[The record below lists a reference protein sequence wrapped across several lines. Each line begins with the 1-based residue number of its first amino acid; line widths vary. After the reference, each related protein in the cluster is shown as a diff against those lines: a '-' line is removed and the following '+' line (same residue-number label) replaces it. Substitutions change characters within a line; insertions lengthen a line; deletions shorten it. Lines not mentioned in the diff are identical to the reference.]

1 MPIRIRLAVLFALAT
16 LVIFVTTSFLFVR
29 SLHHEIETSLDTAL
43 RARAD
48 PLAQRVRAAPASV
61 DIDDP
66 ARNSLLRPNEAVAQ
80 VISPTGRV
88 VEASDEARSRPLV
101 SAAQRHAARSGP
113 VFGMAHIEDARYRVL
128 AVSARRPDGVWTA
141 VVASSLR
148 SGDTAV
154 SRVERDLMIAG
165 LAAVV
170 LAGVGAWL
178 LATAALRPVE
188 RMRRDAAEISEH
200 DSASRLAVP
209 ATRDEI
215 AALARTINELL
226 ARLQG
231 ALVREQVFVADAGH
245 ELRTPLSVLRT
256 ELELAQSPNRTAE
269 ELRDAIS
276 HAAGETDRLV
286 SLTEELL
293 FLARRQEGDELSL
306 DLEPVTALARGSAD
320 RLASRAVEA
329 GVAIE
334 VEGDPALTARVEALS
349 FRRAVDNMLENA
361 VRLAPAASTIVVKL
375 RVDGPDLVVEVV
387 DGGPGFAP
395 DFLPHAFERF
405 RRADAGRARVDGGTG
420 LGLAI
425 VLAVAQSH
433 GGTAAA
439 ENAPGGGARVR
450 ITLPVGLE
458 PSEEIAAGS

>member
-1 MPIRIRLAVLFALAT
+1 
-16 LVIFVTTSFLFVR
+16 
-29 SLHHEIETSLDTAL
+29 
-43 RARAD
+43 
-48 PLAQRVRAAPASV
+48 
-61 DIDDP
+61 
-66 ARNSLLRPNEAVAQ
+66 
-80 VISPTGRV
+80 
-88 VEASDEARSRPLV
+88 
-101 SAAQRHAARSGP
+101 
-113 VFGMAHIEDARYRVL
+113 VFGTVHIDDARYRVL

-154 SRVERDLMIAG
+154 SRVERDLIIGG

-188 RMRRDAAEISEH
+188 RMRREAAEISEH

-209 ATRDEI
+209 ATGDEI
-215 AALARTINELL
+215 AALAQTINELL

-256 ELELAQSPNRTAE
+256 ELELAQSPNRTTE
-269 ELRDAIS
+269 ELRDAIG

-293 FLARRQEGDELSL
+293 FLARRQEDAELSL
-306 DLEPVTALARGSAD
+306 DLEPVTALARSSAD
-320 RLASRAVEA
+320 RLAPRAVDA
-329 GVAIE
+329 GVAID
-334 VEGDPALTARVEALS
+334 VHGDPALTARVEAVS
-349 FRRAVDNMLENA
+349 FRRAVDNLLENA
-361 VRLAPAASTIVVKL
+361 IRFAPPASTIAVDL
-375 RVDGPDLVVEVV
+375 RIVGPDLVVEVA
-387 DGGPGFAP
+387 DHGPGFAP
-395 DFLPHAFERF
+395 EFLPHAFERF

-425 VLAVAQSH
+425 VLAVAESH
-433 GGTAAA
+433 GGIATA
-439 ENAPGGGARVR
+439 ENGPGGGARVR
-450 ITLPVGLE
+450 ITVPAGLE
-458 PSEEIAAGS
+458 PNPETTART